1 MSTHSNPT
9 RPSPLRS
16 GPTSAESPPPHTG
29 FDPPPEIAQAVIN
42 DLIDPFKSFHAIA
55 TDRGTTIEGL
65 TLWMQRPD
73 IARRLDAVQ
82 SASARRSCIMASAY
96 LPSCVYAVGSA
107 VTTLSNEIIRASSE
121 PSTPI
126 QQEQNR
132 KGRETLIRLT
142 RVLMQLAKF
151 DPVRTEATRPLK
163 TETDSARAAA
173 RSAGTDR
180 SPHAEPA
187 PPRAALSSDTLI
199 TQPEKPA
206 HPESPN
212 PTAPNRWARDG
223 STESACEHHPS
234 AASHETPPR

>member
-1 MSTHSNPT
+1 MSTFPSST

-29 FDPPPEIAQAVIN
+29 YDPPPEIAQAVID
-42 DLIDPFKSFHAIA
+42 DLVDSFKSFHAIA

-65 TLWMQRPD
+65 ALWMQRPD

-126 QQEQNR
+126 QQEQYR

-142 RVLMQLAKF
+142 RVMMQLSKFEHAK
-151 DPVRTEATRPLK
+151 T
-163 TETDSARAAA
+163 
-173 RSAGTDR
+173 
-180 SPHAEPA
+180 AEPA
-187 PPRAALSSDTLI
+187 LPRPADRPTAPDDSRTSNSPARVAAPTAPRAAEFLERRGDV
-199 TQPEKPA
+199 A
-206 HPESPN
+206 
-212 PTAPNRWARDG
+212 
-223 STESACEHHPS
+223 
-234 AASHETPPR
+234 PPRVVSTDQSQSTSGRAPQPDQRVLASV